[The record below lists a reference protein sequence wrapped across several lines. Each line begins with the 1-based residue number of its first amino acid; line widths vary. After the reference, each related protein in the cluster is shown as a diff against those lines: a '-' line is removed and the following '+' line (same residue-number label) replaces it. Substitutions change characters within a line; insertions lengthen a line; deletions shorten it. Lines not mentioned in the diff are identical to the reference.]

1 MPDPLRNLSGF
12 AEDAVGDVRLMV
24 HDYIAAHVASTRTT
38 SVGRFGGPGVGFGD
52 RATQLAVAN
61 IVGVVEHYAE
71 RVLLD
76 AGCSPGEVT
85 SWGNKPT
92 AWKKKFDADIEDN
105 KTCPSFA
112 PMRGYYEARNAIMHR
127 RGELTHSQ
135 RKQAVYDRLAA
146 AKLERV
152 GYEIVVTINTVHAC
166 AEVCVRCVE
175 ELDEST
181 KINHSAF
188 M

>member
-1 MPDPLRNLSGF
+1 MSDPLRDLSAF
-12 AEDAVGDVRLMV
+12 AEDAIGDVRLIV
-24 HDYIAAHVASTRTT
+24 HDYIAARAASTRTT
-38 SVGRFGGPGVGFGD
+38 RIGRFGGPGIGFGD

-71 RVLLD
+71 QVLLD
-76 AGCSPGEVT
+76 AGCSPGQVT
-85 SWGNKPT
+85 TWGNKPT
-92 AWKKKFDADIEDN
+92 AWKNKFDADIEDDE
-105 KTCPSFA
+105 TCPSFA

-135 RKQAVYDRLAA
+135 RKQVVYERLAA

-152 GYEIVVTINTVHAC
+152 GYEVVVTQSTVYAC

-181 KINHSAF
+181 KPTSAALA
-188 M
+188 